1 MDDKKKIKSTDVP
14 FPYLQGR
21 KENVRKNIAKNYKD
35 YKNFMNKKS
44 ARKTKT

>member
-14 FPYLQGR
+14 FPYLKGR
-21 KENVRKNIAKNYKD
+21 KENVRKNIAKNNKEL
-35 YKNFMNKKS
+35 KKFMKKKS